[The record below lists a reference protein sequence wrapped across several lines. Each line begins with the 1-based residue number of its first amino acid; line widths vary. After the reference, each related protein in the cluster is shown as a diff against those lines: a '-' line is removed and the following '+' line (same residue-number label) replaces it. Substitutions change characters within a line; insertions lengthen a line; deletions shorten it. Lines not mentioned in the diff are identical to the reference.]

1 MNPLVVLVVFTYF
14 FFNANAFA
22 QAALT
27 TVRFVQS
34 GSSKSFMVEAMDC
47 SPIWRA
53 EDVTKPPYRFSI
65 SLKFDGFVSTVEENV
80 VVISKPEDD
89 CRSLTKD
96 LSTSMTLEILGQ
108 VFSSY
113 PGYRVSQVIFSKLPV
128 FQTRTEEQVARLAL
142 NMSKRSSFKD
152 YQKAQAKWQRGGFSD
167 PSLVSALIPD
177 LMLALLEEKI
187 DQELLD
193 IFATRNIRLFLTS
206 IERPSIGKLSNQ
218 NSATQSLLVKSGFSE
233 GLVVSGAEKI
243 IYESR

>member
-22 QAALT
+22 QAESII
-27 TVRFVQS
+27 VRSVQS
-34 GSSKSFMVEAMDC
+34 GASRNFMVESMDC
-47 SPIWRA
+47 SPIWRV

-65 SLKFDGFVSTVEENV
+65 SLKFGGFVSTVEENI

-89 CRSLTKD
+89 CRSLT
-96 LSTSMTLEILGQ
+96 MTLEILGQ

-142 NMSKRSSFKD
+142 NMSKRSSFKN

-167 PSLVSALIPD
+167 PSLVSDLIPD

-243 IYESR
+243 TYESR